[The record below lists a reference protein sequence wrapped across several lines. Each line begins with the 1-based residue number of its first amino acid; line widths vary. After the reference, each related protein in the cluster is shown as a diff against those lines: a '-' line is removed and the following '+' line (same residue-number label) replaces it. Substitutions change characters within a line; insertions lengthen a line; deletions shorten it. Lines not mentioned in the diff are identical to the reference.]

1 MWASVGQE
9 ELLALRPGS
18 RLLNTGSSRKLLAS
32 NNPFALPIA
41 RNDEGLTRRHHNHQ
55 MIHTIAN
62 PVKFSFNTI
71 IERVNRTQRE
81 RIQIRYS
88 GRLLRRLQGG
98 NRERMGKNPDEI
110 IPRQSVFPKGCHSVG
125 LSGGIPYLPHP

>member
-62 PVKFSFNTI
+62 PVKFSFNRI
-71 IERVNRTQRE
+71 IGRGNRKQRE
-81 RIQIRYS
+81 RIQI
-88 GRLLRRLQGG
+88 
-98 NRERMGKNPDEI
+98 
-110 IPRQSVFPKGCHSVG
+110 
-125 LSGGIPYLPHP
+125 